1 MVEKRIMCVRTFL
14 FVMSSRYGG
23 RFWETISL
31 GASEGSVIKSHLG
44 WQLPVQTKR
53 PPYTPTQHWTAL

>member
-1 MVEKRIMCVRTFL
+1 MVGELIIRVRTFL
-14 FVMSSRYGG
+14 FVMSSCYGG

-44 WQLPVQTKR
+44 WQLPVQTRR
-53 PPYTPTQHWTAL
+53 PSYTPT